1 MASSHNDISNELKNI
16 LGSSVKSR
24 TSNTPYRPNNVYSR
38 SKKTM
43 KQPKRSTFEITIF
56 DFPGSAVYKMDE
68 IDEKQLQEIGTG
80 SIVLH
85 EGDSENAVMTDISNL
100 IKSFNKEGTSIHE
113 SMIKFFKRDGRKRKL
128 RHHHHSGSFSYDY
141 FRLKDLT
148 TKDSSILYVVLN
160 KTFLTKTAS
169 TQPDKSI
176 PSFSGSESDNYA
188 DFGED
193 FSLESTLPVRNQRL
207 YKK

>member
-1 MASSHNDISNELKNI
+1 MASSHNDISDELKNI

-85 EGDSENAVMTDISNL
+85 ERDSGNAVMTEISNL
-100 IKSFNKEGTSIHE
+100 TKSFSKEGTSIHE
-113 SMIKFFKRDGRKRKL
+113 SMIFQTRLQKKKAKTSSSFRIFFL
-128 RHHHHSGSFSYDY
+128 
-141 FRLKDLT
+141 
-148 TKDSSILYVVLN
+148 
-160 KTFLTKTAS
+160 
-169 TQPDKSI
+169 
-176 PSFSGSESDNYA
+176 
-188 DFGED
+188 
-193 FSLESTLPVRNQRL
+193 
-207 YKK
+207 